1 MNTKKTT
8 KRANYET
15 LTSILAWMNENVENE
30 AWDYAELTTFVAK
43 EIENL
48 DKKAEA
54 AKVRAAKQ
62 KEKGDALR
70 EEIYR
75 VLDIENFMSIPEIIK
90 ALDNADITPQKITPR
105 LTQLIE
111 FNKVEKGEVS
121 VPAATEGGKTRKIAG
136 YRAIV

>member
-15 LTSILAWMNENVENE
+15 LIEMIDWMKENIGDEE
-30 AWDYAELTTFVAK
+30 WDYVTLDTFIRK

-70 EEIYR
+70 EEIYE
-75 VLDIENFMSIPEIIK
+75 VLDTENFMSIPEIIK
-90 ALDNADITPQKITPR
+90 ALCYADVTSQKITPR
-105 LTQLIE
+105 LTQLIDL
-111 FNKVEKGEVS
+111 KRAEKGEVS
-121 VPAATEGGKTRKIAG
+121 IPAATEGGKTRKIAG
-136 YRAIV
+136 YRAIG

>member
-8 KRANYET
+8 KRTNYET

-30 AWDYAELTTFVAK
+30 AWDYAELTAFVAK

-70 EEIYR
+70 EEIYG
-75 VLDIENFMSIPEIIK
+75 VLDTENFMSIPEIIK
-90 ALDNADITPQKITPR
+90 ALDNADITSQKITPR

-111 FNKVEKGEVS
+111 LKRVEKGEVT

>member
-8 KRANYET
+8 KRTNYET

-30 AWDYAELTTFVAK
+30 AWDYAELTAFVAK

-70 EEIYR
+70 EEIYG
-75 VLDIENFMSIPEIIK
+75 VLDAENFMSIPEIIK
-90 ALDNADITPQKITPR
+90 ALDNADITSQKITPR
-105 LTQLIE
+105 LTQLIDL
-111 FNKVEKGEVS
+111 KRVEKGEVT

-136 YRAIV
+136 YRAIA